1 MTKFDGE
8 DENVPGGPKRAT
20 GELHILPAE
29 RPDWK
34 WRVRCDVRAGEN
46 MPLQDVINQGLP
58 SCYIEF
64 GWSLSDLSTQASS
77 A

>member
-1 MTKFDGE
+1 MVGRATCRLKLVGDYLTKFDGE

-46 MPLQDVINQGLP
+46 MPLQDVIN
-58 SCYIEF
+58 
-64 GWSLSDLSTQASS
+64 
-77 A
+77 